1 MTIALT
7 PRDGQS
13 EMDLSAFAFDLEDEE
28 EMVIGCEERR
38 PSGCTL
44 HSAWTLSEA
53 QAAHGRLIWFC
64 QEDEHELCELDK
76 TAVVVSS
83 QVEVVD
89 MPAKTQGHNQAA
101 PTKNPAPARTT
112 SVECSPKSVT
122 RITHMWSAP
131 SNDVCGS
138 LTRLDMLAVP
148 YL

>member
-1 MTIALT
+1 MELT
-7 PRDGQS
+7 PSDAQS
-13 EMDLSAFAFDLEDEE
+13 DMDLSAFAFDLEDEE
-28 EMVIGCEERR
+28 DMMIACKERQ

-44 HSAWTLSEA
+44 HSAWTQSEA

-64 QEDEHELCELDK
+64 QEDEHELCDLHNP
-76 TAVVVSS
+76 TVVVSS

-89 MPAKTQGHNQAA
+89 MPAKTHSHNQAT

-112 SVECSPKSVT
+112 IVEYSPKSVT

-131 SNDVCGS
+131 SNDLCGS